1 MLGIEDMKDALP
13 IGLALIAQATALAA
27 WLRKP
32 GEDARNDVSGLNG
45 RLIALE
51 ERTKHMPD
59 SEELAKLEGMVKQ
72 VDERT
77 AGLAEAITSIRQS
90 QARVEQYLLT
100 ARG

>member
-1 MLGIEDMKDALP
+1 MLGMDLKDALQLLLSL
-13 IGLALIAQATALAA
+13 LAMATAAAA

-32 GEDARNDVSGLNG
+32 GEDAQGEVTKVRE

-72 VDERT
+72 IAERT
-77 AGLAEAITSIRQS
+77 EGLGEAITSIRSS
-90 QARVEQYLLT
+90 QTRIEQYLLS
-100 ARG
+100 AKG